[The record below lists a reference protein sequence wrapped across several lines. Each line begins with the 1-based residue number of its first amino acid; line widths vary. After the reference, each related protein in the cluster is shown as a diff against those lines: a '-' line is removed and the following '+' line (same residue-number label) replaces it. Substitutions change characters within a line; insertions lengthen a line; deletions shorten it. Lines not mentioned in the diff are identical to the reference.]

1 MNKTEF
7 KKLLNYLRC
16 HPTEREELAT
26 LLSGEADI
34 VNNATR
40 ERNQSLENMQGS
52 QWLTAKQAGAE
63 IGRSS
68 SWIRR
73 RLDLFPSTRR
83 DKNGGYM
90 LLRHE
95 LIQNYGNYV
104 QETTTAMGRY

>member
-1 MNKTEF
+1 MNKTDF

-16 HPTEREELAT
+16 HPAEREQLAI
-26 LLSGEADI
+26 LLSGEGEDI
-34 VNNATR
+34 KER
-40 ERNQSLENMQGS
+40 ERNQSECSHS

-73 RLDLFPSTRR
+73 RLELFPSTRR
-83 DKNGGYM
+83 DKNGSYM
-90 LLRHE
+90 LNKHE

-104 QETTTAMGRY
+104 QKTTTAMGRY

>member
-1 MNKTEF
+1 MNRTEF
-7 KKLLNYLRC
+7 KQLLNYLRC

-26 LLSGEADI
+26 LLSGEVESD
-34 VNNATR
+34 NNAIR
-40 ERNQSLENMQGS
+40 ERNNQSLEMQGS

-68 SWIRR
+68 TWIRR

-90 LLRHE
+90 FLKHE
-95 LIQNYGNYV
+95 LILNYGNYV
-104 QETTTAMGRY
+104 QQTTTALCRH